1 MNERFFLKLHL
12 ALFFGLLVAEL
23 LVPLL
28 FGFRL
33 ELIVFCFVIAVA
45 MTGMLVVTRLL
56 LQHRAEID
64 SVSSR
69 RAKAKR
75 SDVMRDRLKEYSVD
89 EEFLGGESYSREKGS
104 APAPPA
110 AESRCSRNTSAGE
123 SAVTI
128 EEAIK
133 AHAEIYGGLG
143 ELLQMMEKID
153 DGAFGHLLKKAG
165 LYEISREEVI
175 VKITLMIEAESP
187 ALGNAADCQ
196 GEEHCILEGHTL
208 DKESFDDYIRRCMTG
223 AEDDEKC
230 GDGISVDLNDAAF
243 SRGTGTPPEDFEH
256 NPKSVIAG
264 LKRAGMKP

>member
-1 MNERFFLKLHL
+1 MNERFFLKLLL
-12 ALFFGLLVAEL
+12 ALFSGLLVVEL
-23 LVPLL
+23 LVLLL

-45 MTGMLVVTRLL
+45 MTGMLVVARLL
-56 LQHRAEID
+56 QQQRAEID

-75 SDVMRDRLKEYSVD
+75 SDVMGDRLREYSVD
-89 EEFLGGESYSREKGS
+89 EEFLGGESFRREKAS
-104 APAPPA
+104 SPVPP
-110 AESRCSRNTSAGE
+110 AESRNSRKPSAGE
-123 SAVTI
+123 STMTI

-143 ELLQMMEKID
+143 QLLQMMEKID

-187 ALGNAADCQ
+187 VMENAVDCQ
-196 GEEHCILEGHTL
+196 GEEPCILEGHTL

-223 AEDDEKC
+223 TEDDEKC
-230 GDGISVDLNDAAF
+230 GDGISVDLHDAAILQ
-243 SRGTGTPPEDFEH
+243 GTASPPEDFEH
-256 NPKSVIAG
+256 NPKSVIAS

>member
-1 MNERFFLKLHL
+1 MNERFFLKLLL
-12 ALFFGLLVAEL
+12 ALFSGLLFAEL
-23 LVPLL
+23 LVVLL

-33 ELIVFCFVIAVA
+33 ELIVFCFIVAVA
-45 MTGMLVVTRLL
+45 MTGMLVVVRLL

-75 SDVMRDRLKEYSVD
+75 SDVMRDRLREYSVD
-89 EEFLGGESYSREKGS
+89 EEFLGGESYTREKGS
-104 APAPPA
+104 SPAPPA
-110 AESRCSRNTSAGE
+110 AKSRSSSNTSAGE

-133 AHAEIYGGLG
+133 THAEMYGGLG
-143 ELLQMMEKID
+143 QLLQMMEKID
-153 DGAFGHLLKKAG
+153 DSAFGHLLKKVG

-175 VKITLMIEAESP
+175 LKITLMIEAESP
-187 ALGNAADCQ
+187 ALGKTADFE
-196 GEEHCILEGHTL
+196 GEEPCILEGHTL

-223 AEDDEKC
+223 AEDDEQC
-230 GDGISVDLNDAAF
+230 GDGISIDLDDAAL
-243 SRGTGTPPEDFEH
+243 SRGIGTPPEDFEH